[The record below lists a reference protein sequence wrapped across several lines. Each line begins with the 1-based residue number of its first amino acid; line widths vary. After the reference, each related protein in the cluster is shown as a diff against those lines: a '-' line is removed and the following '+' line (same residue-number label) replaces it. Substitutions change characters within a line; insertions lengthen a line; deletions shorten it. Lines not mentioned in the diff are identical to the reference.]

1 MIETYRRQLTPFLFP
16 VEETAVYSDLP
27 GVDGMPVASR
37 EHKAITRSDTGA
49 LIAIQR
55 NSYKLVS
62 NAEVIEPLLEE
73 IEKLHVAYYIDQSHS
88 FVSDEKMRLQLTFP
102 EFTIHDGRSDIALSM
117 YVHNSYDSSSGV
129 QLLMGAIRGICKNG
143 MVFGTVLSKF
153 YGRHT
158 LNFDIQNVQ
167 RILSNTGEKLPVIKH
182 RIETLQNTKVDKA
195 FRGEVER
202 SMGQK
207 ITKYIHEQE
216 EEKQRVQN
224 LWALYNLCTWYISH
238 KIQLKMRADYQI
250 RTSKIFGL

>member
-1 MIETYRRQLTPFLFP
+1 
-16 VEETAVYSDLP
+16 
-27 GVDGMPVASR
+27 
-37 EHKAITRSDTGA
+37 
-49 LIAIQR
+49 
-55 NSYKLVS
+55 
-62 NAEVIEPLLEE
+62 
-73 IEKLHVAYYIDQSHS
+73 
-88 FVSDEKMRLQLTFP
+88 
-102 EFTIHDGRSDIALSM
+102 
-117 YVHNSYDSSSGV
+117 
-129 QLLMGAIRGICKNG
+129 

-182 RIETLQNTKVDKA
+182 RIETLQNTKVDKS
-195 FRGEVER
+195 FRAEVER

-207 ITKYIHEQE
+207 IAKYIHEQE